1 MEFKKV
7 DFGRQ
12 GNLILA
18 LLLIHFV
25 FFGYLSNLYRK
36 TIGINILFLHN
47 VLFSPISY
55 LSSIIL
61 FIIIFLMTFRENFF
75 EYGIRNSIWTIP
87 FIVIESWVWFWFIDE
102 RFDITIISYYFAQWQ
117 SYVTM
122 LSLFMIIL
130 LASLLGAMAKEKYK
144 RYIIKAQ
151 ALPTE

>member
-1 MEFKKV
+1 MEFKKF

-25 FFGYLSNLYRK
+25 FFGYLSNVYFK
-36 TIGINILFLHN
+36 TIGVNILFLHN
-47 VLFSPISY
+47 VLFSPVSY

-75 EYGIRNSIWTIP
+75 EYGIRNSIWTVP
-87 FIVIESWVWFWFIDE
+87 FIIIESWVWFWFIDG
-102 RFDITIISYYFAQWQ
+102 RFDITVISFYFGQWQ
-117 SYVTM
+117 SYVTI

-130 LASLLGAMAKEKYK
+130 SASLLGAMAKEKYK

-151 ALPTE
+151 LLPSE